1 MRRAAIS
8 IPSNIAQGQAQRS
21 TKELVHFLALAT
33 GSAAELET
41 QILLSIDLGYTK
53 HSDTVAAD
61 GEFAEVEKMAATIQ
75 RKGGEKCRDVTRDK
89 GLVVHSHAPQ
99 VRVAISKSP
108 RAP

>member
-21 TKELVHFLALAT
+21 TKELVHFLSLAT

-41 QILLSIDLGYTK
+41 QILLSIDLGYTR

-61 GEFAEVEKMAATIQ
+61 GEFAEVEKMAVAATIQ

-89 GLVVHSHAPQ
+89 G
-99 VRVAISKSP
+99 
-108 RAP
+108 